1 MPQENQTNVHTGGA
15 MNKMDRAVKV
25 TLEQCLAI
33 KKSETVLVVTD
44 GSILEAGEVLYQ
56 AARPLCR
63 NAVLMIMA
71 ERENNG
77 QEPPEPVAAAM
88 LTSDVVFLATTK
100 SLSHTRARKNA
111 SKAGARIASM
121 PGITLDMMARTL
133 DVDYRRME
141 SEGRRLCRILNDA
154 REVNIKTT
162 LGADLSFSIKGRRAE
177 PDTGIIPYPGGF
189 TNLPAGEVYLAPVEG
204 TARGRL
210 VVDGSIGDTGILKK
224 PIEVAVSR
232 GFAVGVKGGRE
243 AKNLW
248 EMLSKHGK
256 NAFSVAEFGIGINPK
271 AAITGNIL
279 EDEKAL
285 NTIHIAFGDNSGFGG
300 RVSVPSHQDGVVS
313 RPSVWVDGRRLME
326 DGKLLL

>member
-1 MPQENQTNVHTGGA
+1 
-15 MNKMDRAVKV
+15 MNKIDKAVKV
-25 TLEQCLAI
+25 ALEQCLAV

-44 GSILEAGEVLYQ
+44 EGNLESGQVFYR

-63 NAVLMIMA
+63 DAVLMIMP
-71 ERENNG
+71 ERGNNG
-77 QEPPEPVAAAM
+77 QEPPEQVAAAM
-88 LTSDVVFLATTK
+88 LKSDAVFLATTK

-121 PGITLDMMARTL
+121 PGITLDMMTRTL

-141 SEGRRLCRILNDA
+141 SEGRRLCSILNGA

-162 LGADLSFSIKGRRAE
+162 LGTDLTFSVKGRRAE
-177 PDTGIIPYPGGF
+177 PDTGIIPGPGGF

-204 TARGRL
+204 TAQGRL

-224 PIEVAVSR
+224 PIEIAISR
-232 GFAVGVKGGRE
+232 GFAVGMKGGRE
-243 AKNLW
+243 AKKLW

-256 NAFSVAEFGIGINPK
+256 NAFNVAEFGIGINPRAK
-271 AAITGNIL
+271 ITGNIL

-285 NTIHIAFGDNSGFGG
+285 TTIHIALGDNSGFGG
-300 RVSVPSHQDGVVS
+300 KVSVPSHQDGIV
-313 RPSVWVDGRRLME
+313 RDPSVWVDGKLLME
-326 DGKLLL
+326 KGKLKI

>member
-1 MPQENQTNVHTGGA
+1 M
-15 MNKMDRAVKV
+15 KKIDKAVKV
-25 TLEQCLAI
+25 ALEQCLAV
-33 KKSETVLVVTD
+33 KRNETVLVVTD
-44 GSILEAGEVLYQ
+44 DANLEAGEIFYR

-63 NAVLMIMA
+63 DAVLMILP

-77 QEPPEPVAAAM
+77 QEPPVQVSAAM
-88 LTSDVVFLATTK
+88 LASDVVFLATTK

-141 SEGRRLCRILNDA
+141 SEGRRLCMILNGA
-154 REVNIKTT
+154 REVNIKTA
-162 LGADLSFSIKGRRAE
+162 LGADLTFSIRGRRAE
-177 PDTGIIPYPGGF
+177 PDTGIIPNPGGF

-210 VVDGSIGDTGILKK
+210 VVDGSIGDTGILKR
-224 PIEVAVSR
+224 PIEIAVSR
-232 GFAVGVKGGRE
+232 GFAVGIKGGRE
-243 AKNLW
+243 ARNLW

-256 NAFSVAEFGIGINPK
+256 NAFNVAEFGIGINPK

-285 NTIHIAFGDNSGFGG
+285 TTIHIAFGDNSGFGG
-300 RVSVPSHQDGVVS
+300 RVSVPSHQDGIV
-313 RPSVWVDGRRLME
+313 RDPSVWVDGKPLME
-326 DGKLLL
+326 KGRFRV